1 MKLTL
6 KNIGKIEKAAIEFNG
21 ITVIAGENNTGK
33 STVGK
38 ALFAVCNSFFELD
51 KKIEFERRKSVEGI
65 LSRIRFGGGSRFLRT
80 LEENA
85 LAGKIIRK
93 CSERVSK
100 ATDLDLQDEIA
111 AVIKGYDENIA
122 KNVEEELI
130 YDVSSNI
137 LVSLQV
143 PDHSIFV
150 SILETKL
157 NAEFNQQISN
167 VYNEKNGE
175 IELEC
180 KDKTFSIIVKGKNIT
195 HVSKDVVLQFI
206 ADAIYLDDPFVL
218 VDYRIVLQN
227 FFSGIRDH
235 QIDLQSKL
243 SKTNEDVSIV
253 DGIIAGEKLKAVN
266 DIISEACSGDI
277 VFDKDHFSYR
287 KKGCV
292 KNLNLQNLST
302 GLKSFVILKMLI
314 QNGTL
319 RHGAVLI
326 LDEPE
331 IHLHPEWQ
339 LLFAEIIVL
348 LQKVFDLY
356 VLLNTHSPY
365 FLHALE
371 VYAAKYNMA
380 DKCKYYLAENVKDK
394 AVITDVTD
402 DLEKIYAKLTHPLQK
417 LEDERWKDAESD

>member
-6 KNIGKIEKAAIEFNG
+6 KNIGKIEKAAIEYNG

-93 CSERVSK
+93 CSERVNK

-122 KNVEEELI
+122 KNVDEELI

-137 LVSLQV
+137 LASLQV

-180 KDKTFSIIVKGKNIT
+180 KNKTFSIMVKEKNIT
-195 HVSKDVVLQFI
+195 HVSKDVVLPFI

-243 SKTNEDVSIV
+243 SKTNERVNIV
-253 DGIIAGEKLKAVN
+253 DGIIAGEKLKDVT
-266 DIISEACSGDI
+266 DKISEACSGDI
-277 VFDKDHFSYR
+277 IFDKGHFSYR
-287 KKGCV
+287 KKGTE
-292 KNLNLQNLST
+292 KTLNLHNLST
-302 GLKSFVILKMLI
+302 GIKSFVILKMLI

-348 LQKVFDLY
+348 LQKEFGLF

-365 FLHALE
+365 FLRAIE
-371 VYAAKYNMA
+371 VYAAKHNVA

-394 AVITDVTD
+394 AIITDVTND
-402 DLEKIYAKLTHPLQK
+402 IEKIYEKLARPLQT
-417 LEDERWKDAESD
+417 LEDERWKDAEPD